1 MGLLINF
8 LITVLFIPAYLQLFG
23 GTQAKLSSTKNY
35 YQKFARG
42 IFTVVIR
49 FKRTTLLLLFFTA
62 GFFLWGSQFLQV
74 NNNTLGYF
82 AKDSEIN
89 QRAELIHKHLSGM
102 QTFSIILDS
111 AIEGTFLKVKYLED
125 VRQLQQFIEQCNVF
139 DKSFSFTDFI
149 MLTNKIMEGTDD
161 LSMPDE
167 DDLIE
172 AYMSF
177 VQFSADKIMCPVI
190 LAVHEYWLGI
200 TFHHHD
206 SWTLNYW
213 QSGNLLIS
221 S

>member
-149 MLTNKIMEGTDD
+149 MQTNKIMEGTDD